1 MVPFPVWAGN
11 SPSFGYEGE
20 AFDTAAHHR
29 HSGEGLSTALASVS
43 HYRGTGMKLLRYGPK
58 GKEKPGI
65 LDKAG
70 KIRDLSKVIPD
81 ITGETISPKG
91 LAKLKKLKLESLPL
105 VRGTPRIGAC
115 VANSQKFVA
124 IGLNYSDH
132 AAESGLK
139 VPPEP
144 VVFTKHVSCLSGPDD
159 DVTIPPKSQK
169 SDWEVELGV
178 IIGTR
183 AKNIKKADAMK
194 HVAGYCTIN
203 DLSERE
209 FQVERSGQWTK
220 GKSYDTFGPIGPWLV
235 TADEVKD
242 PQNLRLW
249 LELNGKRVQDG
260 TTATMVFSVDHIV
273 AYLSEFFTL
282 MPGDIITTG
291 TPPGVGM
298 GMKPPQ
304 FLKPGD
310 KMRICID
317 GLGEQNQKVV
327 RDK

>member
-1 MVPFPVWAGN
+1 
-11 SPSFGYEGE
+11 
-20 AFDTAAHHR
+20 
-29 HSGEGLSTALASVS
+29 
-43 HYRGTGMKLLRYGPK
+43 MKLLRYGAK
-58 GKEKPGI
+58 GKEKPG
-65 LDKAG
+65 LVDKDG
-70 KIRDLSKVIPD
+70 RIRDLSGIVAD
-81 ITGETISPKG
+81 ISGETIAPKS
-91 LAKLKKLKLESLPL
+91 LARLARIKPESLPL

-115 VANSQKFVA
+115 VANPQKFIA

-132 AAESGLK
+132 AAESNLA

-144 VVFTKHVSCLSGPDD
+144 VVFTKQVSCLSGPND
-159 DVTIPPKSQK
+159 DVTLPPKSKK

-183 AKNIKKADAMK
+183 AKNIKKKDALA
-194 HVAGYCTIN
+194 HVAGYCTVN

-209 FQVERSGQWTK
+209 FQAERAGQWTK

-242 PQNLRLW
+242 PQKLQLW

-260 TTATMVFSVDHIV
+260 TTATMVYSVAHIV
-273 AYLSEFFTL
+273 AYLSQFFTL
-282 MPGDIITTG
+282 MPGDVITTG

-298 GMKPPQ
+298 GMKPQ
-304 FLKPGD
+304 RFLKPGD
-310 KMRICID
+310 VMRICVE
-317 GLGEQNQKVV
+317 GLGVQQQKVV

>member
-1 MVPFPVWAGN
+1 
-11 SPSFGYEGE
+11 
-20 AFDTAAHHR
+20 
-29 HSGEGLSTALASVS
+29 
-43 HYRGTGMKLLRYGPK
+43 MKLLRYGK
-58 GKEKPGI
+58 LGKEKPGV
-65 LDKAG
+65 LDSEG
-70 KIRDLSKVIPD
+70 RIRDLSAHVSD
-81 ITGETISPKG
+81 ITGETISPKS
-91 LAKLKKLKLESLPL
+91 LTKLRKIKIDSLPI
-105 VRGTPRIGAC
+105 VRGNPRIGAC
-115 VANSQKFVA
+115 VAGSQKFVA

-132 AAESGLK
+132 AAESGMA

-144 VVFTKHVSCLSGPDD
+144 IIFTKHMNCISGPND
-159 DVTIPPKSQK
+159 DVTLPPKSK
-169 SDWEVELGV
+169 KGDWEVELGV
-178 IIGTR
+178 IIGTK
-183 AKNIKKADAMK
+183 AKNIKRDDAMK

-209 FQVERSGQWTK
+209 FQIERSGQWTK

-235 TADEVKD
+235 TADEIKD
-242 PQNLRLW
+242 PQKLHLW

-260 TTATMVFSVDHIV
+260 NTSTMVYGVEYLV

-298 GMKPPQ
+298 GMKPPR

-310 KMRICID
+310 KMRVGVD
-317 GLGEQNQKVV
+317 GLGEQNQVVV

>member
-1 MVPFPVWAGN
+1 
-11 SPSFGYEGE
+11 
-20 AFDTAAHHR
+20 
-29 HSGEGLSTALASVS
+29 
-43 HYRGTGMKLLRYGPK
+43 MKLLRYGPI

-65 LDKAG
+65 LDSEG
-70 KIRDLSKVIPD
+70 KIRDLSSIIPELDGSAIGPKALDKLRKVKVD
-81 ITGETISPKG
+81 K
-91 LAKLKKLKLESLPL
+91 LPL
-105 VRGTPRIGAC
+105 VRGNPRIGSC
-115 VANSQKFVA
+115 IANPQKFIA

-132 AAESGLK
+132 AAESGLT

-144 VVFTKHVSCLSGPDD
+144 IIFTKHVSCLSGPNDT
-159 DVTIPPKSQK
+159 VTIPPKSKK

-183 AKNIKKADAMK
+183 AKNIKKKDALK

-209 FQVERSGQWTK
+209 FQIERSGQWTK
-220 GKSYDTFGPIGPWLV
+220 GKSYDTFGPVGPWLV
-235 TADEVKD
+235 TADEVKN
-242 PQNLRLW
+242 PQNLHLW

-260 TTATMVFSVDHIV
+260 NTSTMVYGVAYLV

-298 GMKPPQ
+298 GMKPQ
-304 FLKPGD
+304 LFLKPGD
-310 KMRICID
+310 KMRIGID
-317 GLGEQNQKVV
+317 GLGVQEQAVV

>member
-1 MVPFPVWAGN
+1 
-11 SPSFGYEGE
+11 
-20 AFDTAAHHR
+20 
-29 HSGEGLSTALASVS
+29 
-43 HYRGTGMKLLRYGPK
+43 MKLLRYGPI

-65 LDKAG
+65 LDAEG
-70 KIRDLSKVIPD
+70 RIRDLSSVIPELD
-81 ITGETISPKG
+81 GKAISPAS
-91 LAKLKKLKLESLPL
+91 LAKLRKVKVDKLPL
-105 VRGTPRIGAC
+105 VRGNPRIGAC
-115 VANSQKFVA
+115 IANPQKFIA

-132 AAESGLK
+132 AAESGLT

-144 VVFTKHVSCLSGPDD
+144 IIFTKHVSCLSGPNDT
-159 DVTIPPKSQK
+159 VTIPPKSKK

-178 IIGTR
+178 IIGTK
-183 AKNIKKADAMK
+183 AKNIKRKDALK

-209 FQVERSGQWTK
+209 FQIERSGQWTK
-220 GKSYDTFGPIGPWLV
+220 GKSYDTFGPVGPWLV
-235 TADEVKD
+235 TADEIKN
-242 PQNLRLW
+242 PQNLHLW

-260 TTATMVFSVDHIV
+260 NTKTMVYGVEYIV

-298 GMKPPQ
+298 GMKPQ
-304 FLKPGD
+304 RFLKPGD
-310 KMRICID
+310 KMRVGID
-317 GLGEQNQKVV
+317 GLGVQEQVVV

>member
-1 MVPFPVWAGN
+1 
-11 SPSFGYEGE
+11 
-20 AFDTAAHHR
+20 
-29 HSGEGLSTALASVS
+29 
-43 HYRGTGMKLLRYGPK
+43 MKLLRYGPK
-58 GKEKPGI
+58 GREKPGI
-65 LDKAG
+65 LDKEGRIRSLAG
-70 KIRDLSKVIPD
+70 IVAD
-81 ITGETISPKG
+81 ISGDSISPKG
-91 LAKLKKLKLESLPL
+91 LAKLRKIKLETLPI

-115 VANSQKFVA
+115 IANPQKFIA

-132 AAESGLK
+132 AAESGLQ

-144 VVFTKHVSCLSGPDD
+144 VVFTKQVSCLSGPND
-159 DVTIPPKSQK
+159 DVTIPPKSSK

-183 AKNIKKADAMK
+183 AKNISKKDALS

-220 GKSYDTFGPIGPWLV
+220 GKSYDTFGPVGPWLV

-242 PQNLRLW
+242 PQNLHLW

-260 TTATMVFSVDHIV
+260 STSTMVYGVAHIV

-304 FLKPGD
+304 YLKPGD
-310 KMRICID
+310 KMLICID

>member
-1 MVPFPVWAGN
+1 
-11 SPSFGYEGE
+11 
-20 AFDTAAHHR
+20 
-29 HSGEGLSTALASVS
+29 
-43 HYRGTGMKLLRYGPK
+43 MKLLRYGPI

-65 LDKAG
+65 LDAEG
-70 KIRDLSKVIPD
+70 KIRDLSSVIPELD
-81 ITGETISPKG
+81 GKAISPAS
-91 LAKLKKLKLESLPL
+91 LAKLRKVKVDKLPL
-105 VRGTPRIGAC
+105 VRGNPRIGAC
-115 VANSQKFVA
+115 IANPQKFIA

-132 AAESGLK
+132 AAESGLT

-144 VVFTKHVSCLSGPDD
+144 IIFTKHVSCLSGPNDT
-159 DVTIPPKSQK
+159 VTIPPKSKK

-178 IIGTR
+178 IIGTK
-183 AKNIKKADAMK
+183 AKNIKKKDALK

-209 FQVERSGQWTK
+209 FQIERSGQWTK
-220 GKSYDTFGPIGPWLV
+220 GKSYDTFGPVGPWLV
-235 TADEVKD
+235 TADEIKN
-242 PQNLRLW
+242 PQNLHLW

-260 TTATMVFSVDHIV
+260 NTKTMVYGVAYIV

-298 GMKPPQ
+298 GMKPQ
-304 FLKPGD
+304 RFLKPGD
-310 KMRICID
+310 KMRIGID
-317 GLGEQNQKVV
+317 GLGVQEQVVV